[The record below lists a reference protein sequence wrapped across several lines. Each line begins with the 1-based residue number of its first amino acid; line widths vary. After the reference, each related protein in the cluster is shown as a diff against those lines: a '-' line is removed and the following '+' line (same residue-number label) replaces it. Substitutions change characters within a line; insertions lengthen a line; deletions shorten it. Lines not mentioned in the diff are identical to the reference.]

1 MNNKSRNGLLMIAGG
16 YLVYLGIKLMRDVMN
31 EDVSNSLIFLICA
44 VFFMVV
50 GALIVFYYVKNMI
63 KLNAQESEAAEEEEE
78 AEGIESAEEA
88 QDIVE
93 EIKAEESQETAA
105 EDQAE

>member
-1 MNNKSRNGLLMIAGG
+1 MNNKSRNGLMMIAGG

-93 EIKAEESQETAA
+93 EIEAEESQETAA